1 MLQGRYIE
9 HQALR
14 AFGQTERITSVTSFR
29 PKHSSFRDDSVL
41 TTVRAI
47 SDLSELYSQFAEYRL
62 QMLEERVR
70 EQLKILRE
78 SQKVAGKF
86 STQAMKDFLTEQ
98 EKFIAHTNQE
108 MILDEE
114 VKKGLILQEP
124 LEATADKGGK
134 RLKRKMEE

>member
-29 PKHSSFRDDSVL
+29 PKHPSFRDDSVL

-70 EQLKILRE
+70 EQLRILRE

-98 EKFIAHTNQE
+98 EKFLAHTNKE

-114 VKKGLILQEP
+114 VKKGLILQET
-124 LEATADKGGK
+124 LEATADRNSK
-134 RLKRKMEE
+134 